1 MNDQI
6 VKVAE
11 ITQLTPRIKSLR
23 LVSANE
29 KRLAAFSPG
38 SHVAIEIPLKQKKR
52 YNSYSLCSS
61 AYKTDSYEIAVLL
74 SENSRGGSQYLH
86 QLSVGTKLN
95 IGFPKNSF
103 AMVSL
108 ARKYVLIAGGIGI
121 TPLLSMLTALSRS
134 KTSCELHYA
143 AKSPEECAFY
153 KFIQQQYSSQVKF
166 YFSQKGDC
174 GASRRHRLKPKQIL
188 QKQPLGTHIYLC
200 APHSLMAD
208 CRSVAQA
215 LGYPS
220 SAIHQELFGA
230 VKTNKIKQF
239 TAVLAKS
246 KKEVEVPK
254 DKTLLEALEA
264 AGIAANYSCRAG
276 GCGACEV
283 KVLEGEIIHL
293 DSYYSTAEKAAQ
305 DRILACISRAKS
317 KQLVIDL

>member
-11 ITQLTPRIKSLR
+11 ITKLTPRIKGLR
-23 LVSANE
+23 LVSADE

-38 SHVAIEIPLKQKKR
+38 SHIAIEISLEQKKR

-61 AYKTDSYEIAVLL
+61 PYKTDSYEIAVLL
-74 SENSRGGSQYLH
+74 TENSRGGSQYLH
-86 QLSVGTKLN
+86 QLSVGTELN

-103 AMVSL
+103 AMFSL

-134 KTSCELHYA
+134 KTPFELHYA

-153 KFIQQQYSSQVKF
+153 KFLQQQYSSQVKF
-166 YFSQKGDC
+166 YFSQKGD
-174 GASRRHRLKPKQIL
+174 RLDPKQVL
-188 QKQPLGTHIYLC
+188 KEQPLGTHLYLC

-208 CRSVAQA
+208 CRSTAKA

-230 VKTNKIKQF
+230 VKTNKVKPF
-239 TAVLAKS
+239 TAILAQS

-254 DKTLLEALEA
+254 DRTLLEALEA
-264 AGIAANYSCRAG
+264 ADIAANYSCRAG

-293 DSYYSTAEKAAQ
+293 DSYYSSEEKAAQ
-305 DRILACISRAKS
+305 DRILACISRAKN